1 MPATSVYHHPTGGVN
16 SALNNPFASFANGP
30 DLCDFKYSDFPY
42 SAEHAACVC
51 DALSNEV
58 DKLAQFISKMPQQ
71 EEYHR
76 NEIVLKSRAVICFHR
91 QNFKELYNIL
101 ENNNF
106 SSVYHQEL
114 QHLWLEAHY
123 AEAEKVRN
131 RPLGA
136 VGKYRIRRKHPL
148 PGGIWDGEETSY
160 CFREKSRQL
169 LKEAYRN
176 NQYPSP
182 KEKKELAGKT
192 QLTVTQVSNWFKNR
206 RQRDRAAESR
216 DKGSG
221 GDTKGDSDSSDY
233 DDPLEVKPSI
243 EMAQPQAIHQPLE
256 FTPFDPTQY
265 NPSHFMAYQ
274 TAHSMGYLQPTV
286 MDSLPLGAQ
295 VQHYQNL

>member
-1 MPATSVYHHPTGGVN
+1 MGQFT
-16 SALNNPFASFANGP
+16 PFSGP
-30 DLCDFKYSDFPY
+30 DLCKYDYGISSDFPY
-42 SAEHAACVC
+42 SAEHAACIC
-51 DALSNEV
+51 EALACEV
-58 DKLAQFISKMPQQ
+58 DKLAAFISKLPQS

-76 NEIVLKSRAVICFHR
+76 NEVVLKSRAVICYRR

-101 ENNNF
+101 ENNSF
-106 SSVYHQEL
+106 STIYHQEL

-123 AEAEKVRN
+123 EEAEKVRN

-169 LKEAYRN
+169 LKEAYRS

-182 KEKKELAGKT
+182 KDKKELASKT

-233 DDPLEVKPSI
+233 DDPLEVKPTL
-243 EMAQPQAIHQPLE
+243 EVPQPQIVQPLE
-256 FTPFDPTQY
+256 FTAFDPSPY
-265 NPSHFMAYQ
+265 NTHFMAYP
-274 TAHSMGYLQPTV
+274 TAPHMSYLQPTV
-286 MDSLPLGAQ
+286 MDTIGTIGTQYQSL
-295 VQHYQNL
+295 